1 MGVASLGALGEGG
14 TSRPSWGCFLLLLE
28 PAVHFICI
36 LLSPFSKFKAES
48 SGFWREL
55 PPGLSPQ
62 GHLALS
68 PRVRP
73 SVSGFFG
80 RGWEGPR
87 GLGSARLRLGLEP
100 DSDGRG
106 FAQAS
111 SERYSGICAVPSF

>member
-68 PRVRP
+68 PSP
-73 SVSGFFG
+73 
-80 RGWEGPR
+80 
-87 GLGSARLRLGLEP
+87 AQRLRLLWAGVGGASRPGLCSP
-100 DSDGRG
+100 
-106 FAQAS
+106 AS
-111 SERYSGICAVPSF
+111 GS